1 MWSQQG
7 NLSPPHKVYTSA
19 WSRSNSKD
27 YYSEYWEKGLS
38 CCSQADSTLKYLANT
53 KCSRGSN
60 AKLKDRNC
68 SEILLTKGI
77 TVIKWT
83 TECNFVSR
91 NKVKEIKKETTSHE
105 GREFPVLSEVNFR
118 LWWCW
123 AEIQEARHTRN
134 DMCFL
139 FIYFFQCKASCL
151 VFFATLIL
159 YVPLCSLMLRVL
171 IGFIVMQTESIPH
184 VSDKAFK
191 DSINLM
197 S

>member
-118 LWWCW
+118 LWWRW
-123 AEIQEARHTRN
+123 AEIREARHTRN

-139 FIYFFQCKASCL
+139 FIYFFQCKTSCL
-151 VFFATLIL
+151 VFFCNPDT
-159 YVPLCSLMLRVL
+159 LCSLVPFNAKGTDRLYSNANREHSTC
-171 IGFIVMQTESIPH
+171 IRQSI
-184 VSDKAFK
+184 
-191 DSINLM
+191 
-197 S
+197 

>member
-1 MWSQQG
+1 MWPLIFAWDVIPAGKSESSTQG
-7 NLSPPHKVYTSA
+7 LHFCLI
-19 WSRSNSKD
+19 RGNSKD

-38 CCSQADSTLKYLANT
+38 CCSQADSTLKYPAKT
-53 KCSRGSN
+53 KCTQGSN

-118 LWWCW
+118 LQWRW

-134 DMCFL
+134 DTCFVYL
-139 FIYFFQCKASCL
+139 FIYFSARLHAWSFLQPWYFMFPCAL
-151 VFFATLIL
+151 
-159 YVPLCSLMLRVL
+159 
-171 IGFIVMQTESIPH
+171 
-184 VSDKAFK
+184 
-191 DSINLM
+191 
-197 S
+197 